1 MEWVQYLGSGCCTLP
16 PIGGNSPHLR
26 HGIAGANR
34 PMEREHSKLKALS
47 GRDLHHLVRIHA
59 FEASLQIW
67 LAASV
72 GQEPLK
78 LSLFLL
84 FCGPLLRPAFG
95 PCHGFPFSIWDPLWR
110 DRAQP
115 EGSSCRLA
123 EGEEDSGLED
133 TDD

>member
-1 MEWVQYLGSGCCTLP
+1 
-16 PIGGNSPHLR
+16 
-26 HGIAGANR
+26 
-34 PMEREHSKLKALS
+34 MEREHSKLKALS
-47 GRDLHHLVRIHA
+47 GRDLHHLVRIYA

-67 LAASV
+67 LAGSV

-95 PCHGFPFSIWDPLWR
+95 PCHGFPFSIWDPLSR

-115 EGSSCRLA
+115 EGSSCRGWQRGRRKA
-123 EGEEDSGLED
+123 GWRTPTTEDEPEG
-133 TDD
+133 